1 MGGIKNYEEVFFTEE
16 YDTHHPEDKILVVRL
31 KDLIAD
37 QIPLLDL
44 CVQIHKQKAPDNLQP
59 LQKRLEEQFAIMKS
73 DVEEKYGKKVSA
85 TCIVLHQ
92 FHFFFPGFGL
102 NILFSY

>member
-1 MGGIKNYEEVFFTEE
+1 MGGIKNYEEVFFTAE
-16 YDTHHPEDKILVVRL
+16 YLRHHVEDDVLVNRL

-59 LQKRLEEQFAIMKS
+59 LQKRMEDCFAFMKAE
-73 DVEEKYGKKVSA
+73 VEKKYGRRVSRRSSVA
-85 TCIVLHQ
+85 TARFLSGSV
-92 FHFFFPGFGL
+92 
-102 NILFSY
+102 